1 MRSSR
6 GEIKIE
12 EILEMAGLNY
22 QEEYIFPGLNSSN
35 GRPLRFDFAVFDDDG
50 NIDFLIEY
58 QGKQHY
64 EPSAKVGGKKGF
76 YQQKFND
83 DKKRRF
89 CKMIRYKLIEIPY
102 TEENLIDY
110 DYIMTRAGYE
120 GG

>member
-58 QGKQHY
+58 QGRQHY
-64 EPSAKVGGKKGF
+64 EASSKYGGKKGLF
-76 YQQKFND
+76 QQQHND
-83 DKKRRF
+83 NKKRRY
-89 CKMIRYKLIEIPY
+89 CALHNIRLVEIPY
-102 TEENLIDY
+102 KDENLITY
-110 DYIMTRAGYE
+110 DYIMEKAGY
-120 GG
+120 